1 MAKRIIKCQI
11 NDEYVIGSG
20 VPIGAAGSHDDVI
33 LRLEFNTTW
42 AGLYIYAT
50 FRDALGGH
58 PTVVLVLPP
67 MLVAGEYMTYD
78 IPVPAA
84 AKLYAGKA
92 MLTLTGYTTKQETE
106 DGELKTIEDSA
117 TNTATAYFTV
127 LPSDYA
133 FAEDGSIDAT
143 LAQQMQEAMVK
154 HDASVSEH
162 LSAIQA
168 TLDADLEDHKTKV
181 RDEMTEQDVKIDA
194 ANERA
199 AEAVRTANEVVSR
212 ANAGDFNGRTGDKG
226 DKGDPGSIKF
236 IIVTELPEED
246 IDESAIYLVPA
257 ESPTEENHFIEYFYA
272 NGKWETILGAGI
284 NIDLDDYVKKTD
296 YATANEPGVVKVQD
310 TTQGLQLWN
319 GNLIIKRASERD
331 IDGKQDA
338 YRPIVPVVL
347 DRAIKVGVTTNTIE
361 LTDEEKAA
369 ALGWLGALAIPK
381 TKATRVSVVTRN
393 ANGDT
398 NNTQLVH
405 ENATPWSAV
414 LRDDYGCV
422 KVAAPKADLDAAT
435 KKYVDDLFK
444 LSRGIR
450 GADEVFENKCAS
462 NSATVGMALNDW
474 LYDYGSSVGQGFYSV
489 YKYNVQGLS
498 RVTFLGR
505 LGGTLDMGESKRNIF
520 MAYYDNGSCVKA
532 TDSIS
537 VTPAQSGDGPFTVD
551 IPQGVN
557 YIYFS
562 TKYGTDPVIWGS

>member
-1 MAKRIIKCQI
+1 MAKRIMRIIKCQV

-33 LRLEFNTTW
+33 LRLEFNTMW

-58 PTVVLVLPP
+58 PTVVLLLSPT
-67 MLVAGEYMTYD
+67 MLVAGEDMTYD

-92 MLTLTGYTTKQETE
+92 MLTLTGYTTEQETE
-106 DGELKTIEDSA
+106 DGEIRTVEDSA

-133 FAEDGSIDAT
+133 FAEDGSIDAN
-143 LAQQMQEAMVK
+143 LAQQMQAAMAE
-154 HDASVSEH
+154 HGELVSKQ

-168 TLDADLEDHKTKV
+168 TLDADLEDHKTEV

-194 ANERA
+194 ANEQA
-199 AEAVRTANEVVSR
+199 AEAVRTANEVVAR
-212 ANAGDFNGRTGDKG
+212 ANAGEFNGRVGDKG
-226 DKGDPGSIKF
+226 EKGDPGSIKF
-236 IIVTELPEED
+236 LIVTELPEED

-296 YATANEPGVVKVQD
+296 AANTSIINEKTRSDRFLSPYYIDLIVKV
-310 TTQGLQLWN
+310 G
-319 GNLIIKRASERD
+319 I
-331 IDGKQDA
+331 
-338 YRPIVPVVL
+338 
-347 DRAIKVGVTTNTIE
+347 TTNTKT

-369 ALGWLGALAIPK
+369 ALGWLGAVKKLEPNTNNFQGAGAMPGS
-381 TKATRVSVVTRN
+381 SVVYNGILYGVRYDGEQGSVPVGVQ
-393 ANGDT
+393 ANPYSVPYRD
-398 NNTQLVH
+398 
-405 ENATPWSAV
+405 SAGNFYV
-414 LRDDYGCV
+414 SEPTLAYH
-422 KVAAPKADLDAAT
+422 AAN
-435 KKYVDDLFK
+435 KKYVDNLFK

-450 GADEVFENKCAS
+450 GSDEVFENKCAS
-462 NSATVGMALNDW
+462 YSATVGTALTDW
-474 LYDYGSSVGQGFYSV
+474 LYDYGSIAQGIYSV

-498 RVTFLGR
+498 RVTFLGY
-505 LGGTLDMGESKRNIF
+505 LGGTLDMQESKRDIF
-520 MAYYDNGSCVKA
+520 MAYKDNGSCVKA
-532 TDSIS
+532 TNSIS
-537 VTPAQSGDGPFTVD
+537 VTPATSGDGPFTVD